1 MSRCCEA
8 GVSILILD
16 VVKSSTGMKSCVVKS
31 GDNISGVVAKSRD
44 KVSRVVA
51 KSGGDVVTYK
61 ADDRGSRNALLD
73 NLDSLEKGGLKASS
87 SYTRDNEH
95 ENEKALNILQDRVL
109 FLKRVNFSLLHF

>member
-1 MSRCCEA
+1 
-8 GVSILILD
+8 
-16 VVKSSTGMKSCVVKS
+16 MKSCVVKS

-44 KVSRVVA
+44 KVSRVIA

-61 ADDRGSRNALLD
+61 ASSAPKMIRDDRGSRNALLD
-73 NLDSLEKGGLKASS
+73 NLDSLEEGGLKASS